1 MFSYE
6 IIRSLN
12 EMETL
17 VYDYII
23 KNKTKIKYMTVREL
37 ADEVHVSTA
46 TIMRFCKKCGFDGY
60 SEFKVNFKQHLEQEK
75 AQGHK
80 VNEDVKELQEY
91 FDKISS
97 GIHQRELD
105 EIADVVREA
114 RQVIFIGLGTSGILG
129 KYGARFFSN
138 LKKFSQ
144 YIEDPYYPIM
154 EGIQG
159 AVIIALSVSG
169 ETEQIIAMTNEF
181 KKYDCKIIS
190 ITNKGTSTLARISDY
205 NLSYYVT
212 EHEMGHHV
220 NTTTQIPVIY
230 LIEAIGRRL

>member
-1 MFSYE
+1 MPEFDDAVLKCFLENQLQLYPEKVAES
-6 IIRSLN
+6 
-12 EMETL
+12 MEEAEEFL
-17 VYDYII
+17 EECMAVVV
-23 KNKTKIKYMTVREL
+23 N
-37 ADEVHVSTA
+37 
-46 TIMRFCKKCGFDGY
+46 
-60 SEFKVNFKQHLEQEK
+60 SE
-75 AQGHK
+75 
-80 VNEDVKELQEY
+80 KELQEY

-97 GIHQRELD
+97 GVHQRELD

-159 AVIIALSVSG
+159 AVVIALSVSG

-212 EHEMGHHV
+212 DHELEHHV

>member
-60 SEFKVNFKQHLEQEK
+60 SEFKVNFKQYLEQEK
-75 AQGHK
+75 AKGHK

-190 ITNKGTSTLARISDY
+190 ITNKYI
-205 NLSYYVT
+205 
-212 EHEMGHHV
+212 
-220 NTTTQIPVIY
+220 NTC
-230 LIEAIGRRL
+230 ADIGLQFIILCYRT

>member
-1 MFSYE
+1 
-6 IIRSLN
+6 
-12 EMETL
+12 
-17 VYDYII
+17 
-23 KNKTKIKYMTVREL
+23 
-37 ADEVHVSTA
+37 
-46 TIMRFCKKCGFDGY
+46 
-60 SEFKVNFKQHLEQEK
+60 
-75 AQGHK
+75 
-80 VNEDVKELQEY
+80 
-91 FDKISS
+91 
-97 GIHQRELD
+97 
-105 EIADVVREA
+105 
-114 RQVIFIGLGTSGILG
+114 
-129 KYGARFFSN
+129 
-138 LKKFSQ
+138 
-144 YIEDPYYPIM
+144 M

-220 NTTTQIPVIY
+220 NTTTQISVIY

>member
-1 MFSYE
+1 M
-6 IIRSLN
+6 
-12 EMETL
+12 
-17 VYDYII
+17 
-23 KNKTKIKYMTVREL
+23 
-37 ADEVHVSTA
+37 
-46 TIMRFCKKCGFDGY
+46 
-60 SEFKVNFKQHLEQEK
+60 
-75 AQGHK
+75 
-80 VNEDVKELQEY
+80 
-91 FDKISS
+91 
-97 GIHQRELD
+97 
-105 EIADVVREA
+105 VREA

>member
-1 MFSYE
+1 M
-6 IIRSLN
+6 
-12 EMETL
+12 
-17 VYDYII
+17 
-23 KNKTKIKYMTVREL
+23 
-37 ADEVHVSTA
+37 
-46 TIMRFCKKCGFDGY
+46 
-60 SEFKVNFKQHLEQEK
+60 
-75 AQGHK
+75 
-80 VNEDVKELQEY
+80 
-91 FDKISS
+91 
-97 GIHQRELD
+97 
-105 EIADVVREA
+105 REA
-114 RQVIFIGLGTSGILG
+114 KQVIFIGLGTSGILG

-159 AVIIALSVSG
+159 AIIIALSVSG

-190 ITNKGTSTLARISDY
+190 ITNKGTSTLARISVY

-212 EHEMGHHV
+212 DHELEHHV

>member
-1 MFSYE
+1 MKYAADFRQE
-6 IIRSLN
+6 ARAALQGKWPLAI
-12 EMETL
+12 L
-17 VYDYII
+17 VGLVAAI
-23 KNKTKIKYMTVREL
+23 L
-37 ADEVHVSTA
+37 GGA
-46 TIMRFCKKCGFDGY
+46 TSGGP
-60 SEFKVNFKQHLEQEK
+60 EFKINFKQYLDQEK
-75 AQGHK
+75 KQDRK

-97 GIHQRELD
+97 GIHQSELD

-114 RQVIFIGLGTSGILG
+114 KQVIFIGLGTSGILG

-159 AVIIALSVSG
+159 AIIIALSVSG

-212 EHEMGHHV
+212 DHELEHHV

>member
-1 MFSYE
+1 M
-6 IIRSLN
+6 
-12 EMETL
+12 
-17 VYDYII
+17 
-23 KNKTKIKYMTVREL
+23 
-37 ADEVHVSTA
+37 
-46 TIMRFCKKCGFDGY
+46 
-60 SEFKVNFKQHLEQEK
+60 
-75 AQGHK
+75 
-80 VNEDVKELQEY
+80 
-91 FDKISS
+91 
-97 GIHQRELD
+97 
-105 EIADVVREA
+105 REA
-114 RQVIFIGLGTSGILG
+114 KQVIFIGLGTSGILG

-138 LKKFSQ
+138 LKKFGQ

-159 AVIIALSVSG
+159 AIIIALSVSG

-212 EHEMGHHV
+212 DHELEHHV

>member
-75 AQGHK
+75 AKGHK

-212 EHEMGHHV
+212 EHEMENHV

>member
-75 AQGHK
+75 AKGHK

-105 EIADVVREA
+105 EIADVVRE
-114 RQVIFIGLGTSGILG
+114 VIFIGLGTSGILG